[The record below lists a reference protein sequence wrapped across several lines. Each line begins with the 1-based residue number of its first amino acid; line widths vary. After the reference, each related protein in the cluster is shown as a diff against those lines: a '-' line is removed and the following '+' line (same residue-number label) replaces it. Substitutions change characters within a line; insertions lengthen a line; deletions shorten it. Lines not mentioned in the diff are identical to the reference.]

1 MKTTDLLVRSLFDRD
16 VQYIIPL
23 FQRHY
28 VWDEDNQWAPLWEDT
43 TKRAN
48 QNLSGSQTSHFTGAI
63 VVHQKRTNLDEVPK
77 FEIIDGQQRLTT
89 FQIILCALR
98 DRCLCLNPEDPKYG
112 EIAKQADRYILNQ
125 EIWNSDVTDEEYKLV
140 PTEYDRDSFQAL
152 VKGNTNQSSGNIKD
166 VYDYFKQN
174 IVSYVGSDQSKMLN
188 LFNSI
193 RGSFSFVQ
201 ILIDPDDEPERIFE
215 SLNARAK
222 PLLQFDLLR
231 NNLFMRARIE
241 EDRDSLYRD
250 YWQHFESPY
259 WGTEVTVARKKIM
272 LSELFLQHFLIAKLG
287 NENVTPQFYVYQ
299 RNLARDQ
306 NIRYELS
313 ELKRYS
319 EVYQELTDCSLNSEI
334 GQAMSFYKTFNITTV
349 HPFMLFIINELKVSG
364 QDLSEVL
371 CILESYT
378 MCRLLCF
385 KQTATKSYTQFFS
398 RLIGQMKGSPFNLKN
413 FIDILSNEKVNATRW
428 PTASEVRTFLN
439 LGAEDVNKNVI
450 RYILYRI
457 ELMKRESNRLL
468 ETGALVFDN
477 KLTLEHIMPEKWQRT
492 WSLPLGMEDDNT
504 PVFESKEGID
514 YKDLF
519 RSEYRANNLDWET
532 EPSKDGLADELYE
545 PLLHVARQRIEC
557 LQSIGNLTLVTG
569 RHNSKM
575 SNKPFSE
582 KKASLFRNSLMVLN
596 KEISGNAIW
605 DVPQISRRTEDFFTH
620 FCSIWPS
627 AEDFAKRCITLP
639 ELGTITR

>member
-1 MKTTDLLVRSLFDRD
+1 MQTTDILVRSLFDRD

-28 VWDEDNQWAPLWEDT
+28 VWDEENQWAPLWEDI
-43 TKRAN
+43 TKRAD

-63 VVHQKRTNLDEVPK
+63 VVHQKMTNLDEVPK

-98 DRCLCLNPEDPKYG
+98 DRCLCLKPEDPKYG

-125 EIWNSDVTDEEYKLV
+125 EIWTSDVTDEEYKLV

-152 VKGNTNQSSGNIKD
+152 VKGNTDQSSGNIKD
-166 VYDYFKQN
+166 AYDYFKKKIISDVGTDQN
-174 IVSYVGSDQSKMLN
+174 KMRNLLN
-188 LFNSI
+188 SL
-193 RGSFSFVQ
+193 RGSFGFVQ
-201 ILIDPDDEPERIFE
+201 ILLDSDDEPERIFE
-215 SLNARAK
+215 SLNARGK

-241 EDRDSLYRD
+241 EDRDRLYSE
-250 YWQHFESPY
+250 YWKHFESPY
-259 WGTEVTVARKKIM
+259 WENEVRVARSKIT
-272 LSELFLQHFLIAKLG
+272 LSELFFQHFLIAKLG
-287 NENVTPQFYVYQ
+287 EENVTPLFNVYQ
-299 RNLARDQ
+299 RNLTREQ
-306 NIRYELS
+306 SVKYELS

-319 EVYQELTDCSLNSEI
+319 EVYQELTDCSPNSEI
-334 GQAMSFYKTFNITTV
+334 GQAMSFYKTLDITTV
-349 HPFMLFIINELKVSG
+349 HPFILFIINELEVSG
-364 QDLSEVL
+364 QDLSKVL
-371 CILESYT
+371 SILESYT
-378 MCRLLCF
+378 MRRLLCF
-385 KQTATKSYTQFFS
+385 RLTATKSYTQFFS
-398 RLIGQMKGSPFNLKN
+398 RMIEQLKGNRFNLED
-413 FIDILSNEKVNATRW
+413 FISLLSAEKARASLW
-428 PTASEVRTFLN
+428 PTDSEVRTFLT
-439 LGAEDVNKNVI
+439 LGADSVNKNVI

-457 ELMKRESNRLL
+457 ELLKRKDNQLF
-468 ETGALVFDN
+468 ETGTLLFD
-477 KLTLEHIMPEKWQRT
+477 KLLTLEHIMPEKWQRT

-504 PVFESKEGID
+504 PVFESEERIH

-519 RSEYRANNLDWET
+519 QSEYRANNPDWET
-532 EPSKDGLADELYE
+532 EPSKDGLADRSHESLLY
-545 PLLHVARQRIEC
+545 VAKQRIEC
-557 LQSIGNLTLVTG
+557 LQSIGNLTVITG

-605 DVPQISRRTEDFFTH
+605 DVPHISRRTEDLFTH

-627 AEDFAKRCITLP
+627 AEDFLQP
-639 ELGTITR
+639 ELGVITR

>member
-28 VWDEDNQWAPLWEDT
+28 VWDEENQWAPLWEDIV
-43 TKRAN
+43 KKAD
-48 QNLSGSQTSHFTGAI
+48 QNLSKSQTSHFTGAI
-63 VVHQKRTNLDEVPK
+63 VVHQKLTNLDEVPK

-98 DRCLCLNPEDPKYG
+98 DRCSCLKAKDPKYG
-112 EIAKQADRYILNQ
+112 SIAKQVDRYILNQ
-125 EIWNSDVTDEEYKLV
+125 ELLPSDFADEEYKLM

-319 EVYQELTDCSLNSEI
+319 EVYQELTDCSLDSEI
-334 GQAMSFYKTFNITTV
+334 GQAMSFYKTFDITTV
-349 HPFMLFIINELKVSG
+349 HPFILFIINELEVSG
-364 QDLSEVL
+364 QDLSVVL

-378 MCRLLCF
+378 MRRLLCF

-398 RLIGQMKGSPFNLKN
+398 RVIGQLKGNRFNLED
-413 FIDILSNEKVNATRW
+413 FISLLSAEKARASLW
-428 PTASEVRTFLN
+428 PTDSEVRTFLT
-439 LGAEDVNKNVI
+439 LGADSVNKNVI

-457 ELMKRESNRLL
+457 ELLKRKDNQLF
-468 ETGALVFDN
+468 ETGTLLFD
-477 KLTLEHIMPEKWQRT
+477 KLLTLEHIMPEKWQRT

-504 PVFESKEGID
+504 PFFESEGRIY

-532 EPSKDGLADELYE
+532 EPSKDGLADESYELLLY
-545 PLLHVARQRIEC
+545 VAGQRIEC

-575 SNKPFSE
+575 SNKPFSK

-596 KEISGNAIW
+596 KEISGNDSW
-605 DVPQISRRTEDFFTH
+605 DVPQIHRRTEDLFTH

>member
-28 VWDEDNQWAPLWEDT
+28 VWDEENQWAPLWEDIV
-43 TKRAN
+43 KKAD
-48 QNLSGSQTSHFTGAI
+48 QNLSKSQTSHFTGAI
-63 VVHQKRTNLDEVPK
+63 VVHQKRTNLNEVPK

-98 DRCLCLNPEDPKYG
+98 DSCLSLKAKEPKYG
-112 EIAKQADRYILNQ
+112 DIAKQANRYILNQ
-125 EIWNSDVTDEEYKLV
+125 ETSTSDFADEEYKLM

-166 VYDYFKQN
+166 AYDYFKQN
-174 IVSYVGSDQSKMLN
+174 IVSDVGTDQDKMRN
-188 LFNSI
+188 LFNSL

-201 ILIDPDDEPERIFE
+201 ILLDPDDEPERIFE

-259 WGTEVTVARKKIM
+259 WETKVKAGRAKIT
-272 LSELFLQHFLIAKLG
+272 LSELFFQHFLMAKLG
-287 NENVTPQFYVYQ
+287 EENVTPQFNIYQ
-299 RNLARDQ
+299 RKLTGEQ
-306 NIRYELS
+306 NIKYELS

-319 EVYQELTDCSLNSEI
+319 EVYQELTDCSPDSEI
-334 GQAMSFYKTFNITTV
+334 GQAMSFYKTLDITTV
-349 HPFMLFIINELKVSG
+349 HPFILFIINELEVSG
-364 QDLSEVL
+364 PDLSEVL
-371 CILESYT
+371 RILESYT
-378 MCRLLCF
+378 MRRLLCF

-398 RLIGQMKGSPFNLKN
+398 RVIGQLEGNRFNLEN
-413 FIDILSNEKVNATRW
+413 FIDLLSAEKAKASVW
-428 PTASEVRTFLN
+428 PTDSEVRTFFTV
-439 LGAEDVNKNVI
+439 GADIVNKNII
-450 RYILYRI
+450 RYILYQI
-457 ELMKRESNRLL
+457 ELLKRKSNRLL
-468 ETGALVFDN
+468 ETGTLVFDN

-504 PVFESKEGID
+504 PVFESKERID

-532 EPSKDGLADELYE
+532 EPSKDGLADKLYE
-545 PLLHVARQRIEC
+545 SLLHVATQRIGC

-582 KKASLFRNSLMVLN
+582 KRASLFRNSLMVLN

-605 DVPQISRRTEDFFTH
+605 DVPQISRRTEDLFTH

-627 AEDFAKRCITLP
+627 AEDFATRVKCHH
-639 ELGTITR
+639 ELES